1 MDEETRPVALITG
14 ASRGIGKASAIRFAE
29 AGFDVVVGA
38 RTLREGEGS
47 IDTMPGVTIPGGLD
61 TTVEAIE
68 AHGVDGLAV
77 RMDLMDRP
85 SLLAG
90 VDAAIER
97 FGRIDV
103 LMNNANYQGNASM
116 VEFLDLDEEEQ
127 YKIFEGNLHA
137 QLALIRAVLPAMIER
152 GDGTIINMISATA
165 HIDPPGRIGDG
176 GWGMTYA
183 ATKAAFERVAAVLTV
198 ELGEYDIGLFS
209 VDPGHVATEKSEV
222 TSKGRGFDNHFRA
235 AWPDVIGVVMP
246 WLTTPDASHLR
257 GKIVFAQ
264 RECKR
269 LGLLPDWPPPKPT

>member
-1 MDEETRPVALITG
+1 MSEEKRKVALITG

-29 AGFDVVVGA
+29 AGYDVVVGA
-38 RTLREGEGS
+38 RTLHDGEGS
-47 IDTMPGVTIPGGLD
+47 IDTMPGITIPGGLD

-68 AHGVDGLAV
+68 AHGTRGLAV

-90 VDAAIER
+90 VDAAMDT

-116 VEFLDLDEEEQ
+116 VEFLDLAEDEE
-127 YKIFEGNLHA
+127 YNIFEGNFHA
-137 QLALIRAVLPAMIER
+137 QLALIRAVLPHMVER
-152 GDGTIINMISATA
+152 GNGTVINMISATA

-183 ATKAAFERVAAVLTV
+183 ATKAAFERVAAVLNI
-198 ELGEYDIGLFS
+198 ELGDHDIGFFS

-246 WLTTPDASHLR
+246 WLATPDADEWR

-269 LGLLPDWPPPKPT
+269 LGLLPDWPPPKPA